1 MKTLKPRVFIG
12 CSLEAKPIAAAV
24 HENLRFSA
32 EVTPWYSGVFNP
44 SSYTMDDLETE
55 VRTTDFAI
63 FIFHPDDISK
73 IRGKYYASVRDNTM
87 LEMGLFMGRLGR
99 KRIFF
104 ILPEDITDI
113 KDATKVEG
121 LRMPTDLLGLN
132 PLVYEIRSDGKW
144 APAVSVAC
152 SKIADSI
159 EEQGRWSDPEVEQI
173 IEKHKRSEGE
183 ARLQLLK
190 LLRFFRELLRT
201 RKADA
206 VMLERMSDA
215 LRSAFV
221 SLPPFAVR
229 GTAIYRTDDSGHIEQ
244 LCGNVGEPGRKYNLS
259 ANDDKPPDDP
269 KRILVIDSYRE
280 NKIKINL
287 YDDYLEKEYLL
298 CYPVAKRYVITV
310 HIIGHIEA
318 DEAIFQQMDLE
329 NRHLFNAINDL
340 LGGEP
345 E

>member
-1 MKTLKPRVFIG
+1 
-12 CSLEAKPIAAAV
+12 
-24 HENLRFSA
+24 
-32 EVTPWYSGVFNP
+32 
-44 SSYTMDDLETE
+44 
-55 VRTTDFAI
+55 
-63 FIFHPDDISK
+63 
-73 IRGKYYASVRDNTM
+73 
-87 LEMGLFMGRLGR
+87 
-99 KRIFF
+99 
-104 ILPEDITDI
+104 
-113 KDATKVEG
+113 
-121 LRMPTDLLGLN
+121 MPTDLLGLN

-159 EEQGRWSDPEVEQI
+159 EEQGRWSDPEAERI
-173 IEKHKRSEGE
+173 IENHKRSEDQ
-183 ARLQLLK
+183 ARLQLFK

-206 VMLERMSDA
+206 QMLERMSDA

-221 SLPPFAVR
+221 SHPPFTVR
-229 GTAIYRTDDSGHIEQ
+229 GTAIYRTDGNGYIEQ
-244 LCGNVGEPGRKYNLS
+244 LCGNVGEPGRKYDLS

-269 KRILVIDSYRE
+269 KRILVVDSYQE
-280 NKIKINL
+280 NKIKVNL

-318 DEAIFQQMDLE
+318 DEAVFQHIDLQ
-329 NRHLFNAINDL
+329 NRQLFNAINDL

>member
-1 MKTLKPRVFIG
+1 MKTFKPRVFIG
-12 CSLEAKPIAAAV
+12 CSLEAKPVAAAV

-32 EVTPWYSGVFNP
+32 EVTPWFSGVFQP
-44 SSYTMDDLETE
+44 SSYTMDDLEAE

-104 ILPEDITDI
+104 ILPEHITDS
-113 KDATKVEG
+113 KDDTKVEG

-132 PLVYEIRSDGKW
+132 PLTYEIRSDGKW

-159 EEQGRWSDPEVEQI
+159 EEQGRWSDPELEQRLA
-173 IEKHKRSEGE
+173 ELKQTESE
-183 ARLQLLK
+183 ARIQLLK
-190 LLRFFRELLRT
+190 LLRFFRELLRS
-201 RKADA
+201 RRPDPA
-206 VMLERMSDA
+206 MLERMSDA
-215 LRSAFV
+215 LRTAFV
-221 SLPPFAVR
+221 SHPPFAVR
-229 GTAIYRTDDSGHIEQ
+229 GTAIYRKDDQGYIEQ
-244 LCGNVGEPGRKYNLS
+244 LCGNVGEPGRRYDLT

-269 KRILVIDSYRE
+269 KRILVIDCYKE

-287 YDDYLEKEYLL
+287 FDDYLEKEYLL

-310 HIIGHIEA
+310 HIIGHTEA
-318 DEAIFQQMDLE
+318 DEAVFQQMDIQ
-329 NRHLFNAINDL
+329 NRQLFNAINDL